1 MGLLAFLPV
10 SDASP
15 ALALL
20 LCLLAIPLIVLTGR
34 RPNVRETVSLLTAG
48 TTFLVV
54 FSIYRAH
61 EAGQEIAYELVR
73 VTDTLRIAFRV
84 DDLGLIF
91 ALVASGLWVVNTLYS
106 IGYMRAHRE
115 HKQTR
120 FYACFAAAIA
130 AALGAAFSANLFSLY
145 VFYEVLT
152 LVTYP
157 LVIHAETDKA
167 RAGARRYLT
176 YLLGA
181 SIAFFLPALFI
192 TAHIAGTLDF
202 HPDGLLTHAMVTQG
216 VEISAGLSGL
226 LFVLFLAGVAKAAL
240 MPMHAWL
247 PAAMVAPTP
256 VSALLHAVAVVKAGV
271 FTVSRV
277 VFHVFGVELLA
288 RDGVNN
294 FLVWGACVTIVVASL
309 IALAQDNLKRRLAYS
324 TVSQLSYILLG
335 AGMLVPLASEGG
347 LVHIGMHAASKITL
361 FFCAGAIMVAAHKT
375 EVSQLDG
382 IGRRMPITMIAFT
395 IGALSMIGLPPLAGL
410 VSKWGLATGAGQTYV
425 FDLGHFE
432 PGLVREVGPHLG
444 VLFVLVTSTML
455 NAAYYLPIVWRAFFR
470 PSAEGA
476 TGFKE
481 APWPCVV
488 ALAIT
493 AALTILL
500 FFFPESLIHLAEGV
514 VGSHGAAR

>member
-1 MGLLAFLPV
+1 MAPLAFLPV
-10 SDASP
+10 SNASP
-15 ALALL
+15 ALALGI
-20 LCLLAIPLIVLTGR
+20 CLLAIPLLVLTRR
-34 RPNVRETVSLLTAG
+34 RPNVREAVSLLAAG
-48 TTFLVV
+48 SAFLLV

-61 EAGQEIAYELVR
+61 EAGQDFAFELIR
-73 VTDTLRIAFRV
+73 VTDSLRIAFRV

-91 ALVASGLWVVNTLYS
+91 ALVASGLWILNTLYS
-106 IGYMRAHRE
+106 IGYMRAHHERN
-115 HKQTR
+115 QTR

-145 VFYEVLT
+145 AFYEVLT

-157 LVIHAETDKA
+157 LVIHAETPKA

-192 TAHIAGTLDF
+192 TASLAGTLDF
-202 HPDGLLTHAMVTQG
+202 HPDGLLTHAILTQG

-271 FTVSRV
+271 FTVSRI

-294 FLVWGACVTIVVASL
+294 FLVWGACCTIVVASL

-335 AGMLVPLASEGG
+335 AGMLVPLAAEGG
-347 LVHIGMHAASKITL
+347 LVHIGMHAVSKITL

-382 IGRRMPITMIAFT
+382 IGRRMPITMTAFT

-410 VSKWGLATGAGQTYV
+410 VSKWGLAGGAGQAYT
-425 FDLGHFE
+425 FDLGVFE
-432 PGLVREVGPHLG
+432 PGLTRDVGPHTG
-444 VLFVLVTSTML
+444 VLIVLIASTLL

-470 PSAEGA
+470 PSPDGAEGW
-476 TGFKE
+476 KE
-481 APWPCVV
+481 APWLCLV
-488 ALAIT
+488 ALGTT
-493 AALTILL
+493 AALTVLL
-500 FFFPESLIHLAEGV
+500 FFFPEALIRLAEGV
-514 VGSHGAAR
+514 VEQRGASR